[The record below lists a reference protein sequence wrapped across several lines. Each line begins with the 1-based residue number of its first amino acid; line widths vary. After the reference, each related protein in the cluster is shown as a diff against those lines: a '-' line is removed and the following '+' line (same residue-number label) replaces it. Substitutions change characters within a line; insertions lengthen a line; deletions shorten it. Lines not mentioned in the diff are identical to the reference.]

1 MRGPKIENVQHQ
13 VFGDHESCGNLLANC
28 SRSSND
34 IRQALLVEERRLEH
48 QIRAALAEEAATQ
61 SARDPLRHAWP
72 EHADGDATPSDASVA
87 GGGGGGGGGEGECT
101 ASGSGGSGSGRQ
113 SDAGAPAAA
122 APTAPATAAAYDTRQ
137 DPSADQGGLVASP
150 LSDYQARDREFERQ
164 ESERRRR

>member
-1 MRGPKIENVQHQ
+1 M
-13 VFGDHESCGNLLANC
+13 
-28 SRSSND
+28 
-34 IRQALLVEERRLEH
+34 EERRLEH
-48 QIRAALAEEAATQ
+48 QIGAALAEEAATQ

-72 EHADGDATPSDASVA
+72 EHADVDATPSDASVA

-101 ASGSGGSGSGRQ
+101 ASGSGSGGSGSDRQ

-122 APTAPATAAAYDTRQ
+122 APTAPATSAAYDTRQ
-137 DPSADQGGLVASP
+137 DASADQGGLVASP